1 MLCKTTFAI
10 SPKPKRLIFTPIEH
24 TYSRVGE
31 NYNLVRMGKDEQ
43 KWVSIV
49 GLVGLFELQWR
60 VPHHEWLV
68 EFLNTYQIKGE
79 TIDARMRKKTTT
91 IDKCLIVNVF
101 KISNKGWKSQKQI
114 DKQITKAM
122 LQCIALLGGYVNTKQ
137 WNVSMMKKPYDI
149 HLPTF
154 IQVIYQREKVYFS
167 NKNAIT
173 IMKAMK
179 GKEVDWVNTI

>member
-1 MLCKTTFAI
+1 M
-10 SPKPKRLIFTPIEH
+10 
-24 TYSRVGE
+24 
-31 NYNLVRMGKDEQ
+31 
-43 KWVSIV
+43 
-49 GLVGLFELQWR
+49 
-60 VPHHEWLV
+60 
-68 EFLNTYQIKGE
+68 EFLNTYYIKGE

-154 IQVIYQREKVYFS
+154 I
-167 NKNAIT
+167 
-173 IMKAMK
+173 
-179 GKEVDWVNTI
+179 